1 MNLTEC
7 SKNANIIKKYFAVLN
22 DARQARSSKKGREA
36 MAKRKNVL
44 LILSDQ
50 QRLDTVSAYGMN
62 SICKTPHIDQLAA
75 EGMKFTNAYTSSAIC
90 APSRASVMTGLYPHK
105 HGVVDNFT
113 NIKEGTPLLGDCM
126 HEAGYYCG
134 YAGKWHV
141 TPNKAP
147 MECGFDDGKPFMGYG
162 FPGSRVFPHLIFDQP
177 PDNTPNYYEEYLK
190 ENGFENI
197 DVSHGFLGDNPALQI
212 QEMFCKH
219 EGPVESTIEYFVA
232 HETNRLI
239 DKAKEEDKPFF
250 IWANFWGPHS
260 PSIVPEPYYSMYDP
274 KDIPEH
280 PSYCDDMLEKR
291 QPPKSSSAGT
301 MKVPADGVLL
311 WCETK

>member
-1 MNLTEC
+1 
-7 SKNANIIKKYFAVLN
+7 
-22 DARQARSSKKGREA
+22 

-50 QRLDTVSAYGMN
+50 QRMDTISAYGMN
-62 SICKTPHIDQLAA
+62 DICKTPHIDQLAA
-75 EGMKFTNAYTSSAIC
+75 EGMKFSNAYTPSAIC
-90 APSRASVMTGLYPHK
+90 APARASVMTGLYPHK

-126 HEAGYYCG
+126 HDAGYFCG

-141 TPNKAP
+141 THNKEP
-147 MECGFDDGKPFMGYG
+147 EECGFDIGKPFMGYG
-162 FPGSRVFPHLIFDQP
+162 FPGSLVFPSLVFHAP
-177 PDNTPNYYEEYLK
+177 PDNKPNYYELYLK
-190 ENGFENI
+190 ENGFENV
-197 DVSHGFLGDNPALQI
+197 DVSHGFMGDNPALQS

-239 DKAKEEDKPFF
+239 DKAKEEEKPFF

-260 PSIVPEPYYSMYDP
+260 PSIVPEPYYNLRV
-274 KDIPEH
+274 IIF
-280 PSYCDDMLEKR
+280 
-291 QPPKSSSAGT
+291 Q
-301 MKVPADGVLL
+301 
-311 WCETK
+311 